1 MKDDSNG
8 WVKIYRKITNDPMYF
23 SETFTRMQAW
33 IDMILLANYSEG
45 FFYIRG
51 NKVTVNRGQIGYSQE
66 SLSKRWKWSR
76 GKVKRFLKQ
85 LENDGK
91 IVQQKS
97 NVITLISIVNY
108 DAYQSD
114 GTTDSTTDGRQT
126 DINKKNNNKKNN
138 IYSSNDVYSFENF
151 WDDYDK
157 KIGNKE
163 KLSRLWDRLPDAD
176 KLKIKAYIPRY
187 KAAKPDKQF
196 RKNPQTFLNNKGWE
210 DETIESKPSFEP
222 TKRYKKLG

>member
-1 MKDDSNG
+1 MKDQG
-8 WVKIYRKITNDPMYF
+8 WISLHRKIRDHWIWKDPVKLKW
-23 SETFTRMQAW
+23 W
-33 IDMILLANYSEG
+33 IDILMEVNHSDNMANL
-45 FFYIRG
+45 G
-51 NKVTVNRGQIGYSQE
+51 NQLIECKRGQSVM
-66 SLSKRWKWSR
+66 SLSSWAKRWGVTKDKAR
-76 GKVKRFLKQ
+76 NFFVLLEKDNMITRENVVKSTR
-85 LENDGK
+85 
-91 IVQQKS
+91 
-97 NVITLISIVNY
+97 ITVCNY
-108 DAYQSD
+108 NSYQDVSHA
-114 GTTDSTTDGRQT
+114 SQT
-126 DINKKNNNKKNN
+126 QAKRKLNTNNNDNN
-138 IYSSNDVYSFENF
+138 ENNLNRSNDVYSFENF